1 MAEDRGDG
9 YGTVVGWDFGGRRGS
24 RRAMEQPFVGETPD
38 RAMEVLVIAQR
49 TAEEHIRSTRAEA
62 ESIRAGALASAGEVL
77 RDAESYAEEIRR
89 KAEQILAEA
98 TSAAESVARN
108 AQERADEI
116 EQRAMLVMSDARS
129 RAERIGSEARVSAEE
144 VRRQART
151 EYDDVLERLQAGRAA
166 LLRQIESLEQFD
178 RDYRLR
184 LLGFMQEQM
193 RSLWADNPRV
203 LGDPAEMPAEYP
215 LA

>member
-1 MAEDRGDG
+1 MADDRSEGNG
-9 YGTVVGWDFGGRRGS
+9 AVVGWDFGGRRAA
-24 RRAMEQPFVGETPD
+24 RRATDQPFVDESPD
-38 RAMEVLVIAQR
+38 RAMEVLVMAQR
-49 TAEEHIRSTRAEA
+49 TAEEHIRTTRLEA
-62 ESIRAGALASAGEVL
+62 ENIRARALASAGEVL
-77 RDAESYAEEIRR
+77 RDAESYAEDIRR

-98 TSAAESVARN
+98 NNAAQSVTRN